1 MEGAVVGEDVFLVD
15 GVGTPQGRYAIDEVI
30 LGAANQAGE
39 DNREG
44 GRRGLTTLCVGVGQ
58 GVAVLIEAV

>member
-1 MEGAVVGEDVFLVD
+1 MPVEGAVVGEDVFLVD

-30 LGAANQAGE
+30 LGAANQVGE

-44 GRRGLTTLCVGVGQ
+44 GRRGLTTLCVGSARVWPC
-58 GVAVLIEAV
+58 